1 MDDKQ
6 KELFAKYVLAISLK
20 KFLGGFPN
28 EEPPINLGYI
38 EDNLDI
44 ISNDFQLQK
53 EYLAIFGNGNIHVR
67 REKLC
72 LLVFSIGL
80 RDSIQFITDYI
91 FFRDQGSVTLFLNST
106 LGSPRFRDCFNIQ
119 DPDDLFFILDD
130 FAGIGVALNIHNQDD
145 DDGDFT
151 DIFNNL
157 NQHYNDIIG
166 LYLKFLAMN
175 FQRMLDLIE
184 DSVLYSFHLRNQ
196 LKLLI
201 NEFGFSYQ
209 EDFNSK
215 DAINSIFF
223 LFMFR
228 KQLKFILDLLDYFG
242 NIENKRNFVWKRVF
256 LMRGSLFSLL
266 PSIGGGNLN
275 DYHIYLVDEELVD
288 FNEIL
293 PPFELPEGVQVITK
307 QEFFER
313 FWN

>member
-1 MDDKQ
+1 MDDQQ

-44 ISNDFQLQK
+44 ISNDFQLKK

-80 RDSIQFITDYI
+80 RDSIQFITDCI
-91 FFRDQGSVTLFLNST
+91 FFRDQGRVTLFLNST

-119 DPDDLFFILDD
+119 DPDDLFYILDD
-130 FAGIGVALNIHNQDD
+130 FTGISVALNINNQDD
-145 DDGDFT
+145 VDGDFAN
-151 DIFNNL
+151 IFNNL
-157 NQHYNDIIG
+157 NQHYNEIIG
-166 LYLKFLAMN
+166 LYLKFLTMN

-209 EDFNSK
+209 EAFNSK

-242 NIENKRNFVWKRVF
+242 NIENNRNFIWRKLF
-256 LMRGSLFSLL
+256 LMRSSLFSLL

-275 DYHIYLVDEELVD
+275 DNHIYLVDEELED
-288 FNEIL
+288 FNEVL

>member
-1 MDDKQ
+1 MDDQQ
-6 KELFAKYVLAISLK
+6 KVLFAKYVLAISLK

-44 ISNDFQLQK
+44 ISNDFQLQR

-80 RDSIQFITDYI
+80 RDSIQFVTDYI
-91 FFRDQGSVTLFLNST
+91 FFRDQGRVTLFLNST
-106 LGSPRFRDCFNIQ
+106 LGSPSFRDCFNIQ
-119 DPDDLFFILDD
+119 DPDDLFYILDD
-130 FAGIGVALNIHNQDD
+130 FAGIGVGLNIHNQDD
-145 DDGDFT
+145 DDGDFA

-157 NQHYNDIIG
+157 NQHYNEIIG
-166 LYLKFLAMN
+166 LYLKFLTMN

-184 DSVLYSFHLRNQ
+184 DSVLYSFHLRNH
-196 LKLLI
+196 LKSLI
-201 NEFGFSYQ
+201 KGFGFSYQ
-209 EDFNSK
+209 EEFNSK

-256 LMRGSLFSLL
+256 LMRGSLFLLL

-275 DYHIYLVDEELVD
+275 DNHIYLVDEEFED
-288 FNEIL
+288 FNEVL